1 MGGIPKKVTRADILD
16 KMRRLTD
23 GVVDAI
29 VYASVADKTKNRG
42 FAFVEYENH
51 RAATMARRK
60 LMRQRLVVWGTEITV
75 DWAKPESP
83 VIDED
88 VMAKVKYA

>member
-16 KMRRLTD
+16 KMRRLMD